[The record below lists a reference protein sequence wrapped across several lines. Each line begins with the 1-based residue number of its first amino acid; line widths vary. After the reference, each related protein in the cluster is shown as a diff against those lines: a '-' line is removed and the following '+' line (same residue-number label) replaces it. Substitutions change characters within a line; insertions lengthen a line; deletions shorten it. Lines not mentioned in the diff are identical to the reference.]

1 MVSHYDISF
10 HFRPSIIARFIK
22 VGNYREVAQRLVYL
36 SIVTLK
42 LTKDSKIVYDLIEKL
57 AVNEHRINLYTEIPI
72 AFKQAITDVE
82 NAIDIEEESDM
93 SEISDIVDAN
103 NHLLK
108 LYMLRPPT
116 DSSQSSDSSEDDSDV
131 ALSQCIDELYSE
143 E

>member
-1 MVSHYDISF
+1 M
-10 HFRPSIIARFIK
+10 
-22 VGNYREVAQRLVYL
+22 AQRLVYL